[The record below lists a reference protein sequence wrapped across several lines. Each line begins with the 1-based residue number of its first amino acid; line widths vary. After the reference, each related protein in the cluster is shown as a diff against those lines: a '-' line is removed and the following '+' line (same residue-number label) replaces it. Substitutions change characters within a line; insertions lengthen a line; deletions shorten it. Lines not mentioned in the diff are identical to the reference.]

1 MEIDKSEVQ
10 MTVGYADE
18 IKIDRVASRDS
29 GGLGTFNSLH
39 LEVESSAKQYSLLGI
54 LLIKEEKNI
63 SFRVG
68 GCGGF

>member
-10 MTVGYADE
+10 MTVGYADA

-39 LEVESSAKQYSLLGI
+39 LEV
-54 LLIKEEKNI
+54 
-63 SFRVG
+63 
-68 GCGGF
+68 